1 MSKYSVALSPKAYTQ
16 RLIIQ
21 KKKFLQAVTTAM
33 EQNEESKR
41 ERLQLVV
48 VSLTEALTFIKQ
60 SYKHEA
66 TCRKGALMAF
76 DKMQRML
83 GEALYSRAAESVCSK
98 DSTLEAEQILDKVIG
113 KGGKG
118 GAFAAFH
125 SGRLAEC
132 RMDFNRAMVRFD
144 KAVELDKANP
154 HYLRAAGLLARK
166 MYQHKKALMR
176 FMVLEKLLGQQGK
189 DSVELAVARREVAY
203 SAALFGQ
210 HKQADAYY
218 SKAMDSLT
226 KLVGQDHPEMGI
238 CWYQVG
244 LLKESQGLYEE
255 AEEPYKKALAIMD
268 TAGDDI
274 ILADILDKLARLHM
288 ELEGEQDAIPLLER
302 LLKIKKNS
310 PAPDLAGI
318 IIIYNNVGEAYR
330 ICGKYEQSEKYYQQA
345 LAVTQ
350 KLRGKEHPAVG
361 SIYQELAKLC
371 ERQRKMDEVKKYN
384 EMAAAIFQRVLE
396 EQEAAAG
403 ETEGRLTL

>member
-1 MSKYSVALSPKAYTQ
+1 MSQYTVQLSPKAFTQ
-16 RLIIQ
+16 RLVVQ
-21 KKKFLQAVTTAM
+21 KKKFTRAVTAAM
-33 EQNEESKR
+33 EQHEDSKR
-41 ERLQLVV
+41 EKLQLVV

-60 SYKHEA
+60 SYKQEVI
-66 TCRKGALMAF
+66 CRQGALMAL
-76 DKMQRML
+76 DKMQKML
-83 GEALYSRAAESVCSK
+83 GPLYTRAAESVCTQ
-98 DSTLEAEQILDKVIG
+98 DNTLEAEQILDKVIG

-166 MYQHKKALMR
+166 MYQHKKSLLL
-176 FMVLEKLLGQQGK
+176 FLTLEKLLAGQGK
-189 DSVELAVARREVAY
+189 DSPELAVARREVAY
-203 SAALFGQ
+203 SAALFSQ
-210 HKQADAYY
+210 HAQADAYY
-218 SKAMDSLT
+218 KKAMAGLA
-226 KLVGQDHPEMGI
+226 KLVGKDHPEMGI

-255 AEEPYKKALAIMD
+255 AEEPYKHALSIMD
-268 TAGDDI
+268 KAGDDI
-274 ILADILDKLARLHM
+274 TLAGILDKLARLHM
-288 ELEGEQDAIPLLER
+288 ELEGEADAIPLFER

-318 IIIYNNVGEAYR
+318 IIIYNHVAEAYR
-330 ICGKYEQSEKYYQQA
+330 ICGNYSESEKYYKQA

-350 KLRGKEHPAVG
+350 KLRGKDHPAVG

-371 ERQRKMDEVKKYN
+371 ERQRKPDEVKKYN
-384 EMAAAIFQRVLE
+384 EMASAIFQRVLE
-396 EQEAAAG
+396 EQEEAAG
-403 ETEGRLTL
+403 VTEGRLTL

>member
-1 MSKYSVALSPKAYTQ
+1 MSKYTVELSPKAYTQ
-16 RLIIQ
+16 RLVIQ
-21 KKKFLQAVTTAM
+21 KKKFLQAVTVAM
-33 EQNEESKR
+33 ERQEESKR
-41 ERLQLVV
+41 ERLQFVV
-48 VSLTEALTFIKQ
+48 VSLTETLTFIKQ
-60 SYKHEA
+60 SYKREVIY
-66 TCRKGALMAF
+66 RKGALMAL
-76 DKMQRML
+76 DKMQSML
-83 GEALYSRAAESVCSK
+83 GEALYRKAAESVCTK
-98 DSTLEAEQILDKVIG
+98 DSTLDAEQILDKVIG

-132 RMDFNRAMVRFD
+132 RVDFNRAMVRFD
-144 KAVELDKANP
+144 KAVELDNANP
-154 HYLRAAGLLARK
+154 NYLQAAGLLARK
-166 MYQHKKALMR
+166 MYEHKKALIR
-176 FMVLEKLLGQQGK
+176 FMALEKLLIRQGK
-189 DSVELAVARREVAY
+189 DSAELAKARREVAY

-218 SKAMDSLT
+218 KKAMTSLT
-226 KLVGQDHPEMGI
+226 KLVGKDHPEMGI

-255 AEEPYKKALAIMD
+255 AEKPYQNALTIMNK
-268 TAGDDI
+268 AGDDM

-288 ELEGEQDAIPLLER
+288 ELEGEQEAIPLLER

-330 ICGKYEQSEKYYQQA
+330 VCGKYEQSEKCYKQA
-345 LAVTQ
+345 LVVTQ

-371 ERQRKMDEVKKYN
+371 ERQRKKDEAQKYS
-384 EMAAAIFQRVLE
+384 EMASAIFQRVME
-396 EQEAAAG
+396 EQEDAAG
-403 ETEGRLTL
+403 VTEGRLTL